1 MKTAVLADMKTCF
14 DKKALGL
21 IVSKWVQWPME
32 RLWQG
37 MGIAHGTH
45 LCPV

>member
-21 IVSKWVQWPME
+21 IVSKWVQRPME
-32 RLWQG
+32 G